1 MPRFAMLTE
10 FTDHW
15 IAYSSIVVL
24 AALIGWV
31 TKIVAI
37 EMMFKPIDF
46 KGFKIGPLPIGWQGI
61 IPLRAAHMASVAT
74 NKIVGE
80 LLTPADV
87 WARLDQTKLLA
98 EIREPLLTSMDAI
111 TQEVASTMQPEIWAN
126 TPGFV
131 KDKLIQ
137 RMRDRGPDAMK
148 QIMDDVEANVEEVLD
163 LKSLATRTLVYDKE
177 ILQRVFRQAG
187 KREWAFIRRFGLVAG
202 FFIGLLQLTFYLW
215 LRSPLI
221 NPIMGAINGWA
232 TDAFCIKVLLFS
244 PKRPKKYLGIFTWQG
259 LFLKYQDE
267 VADELSALIAEK
279 VLTPHAILESMLKGP
294 LSDRFYLII
303 RRHVGRMVEEELGVA
318 APAVRAVIGAD
329 NLDKTKTL
337 MAERVMNSLPRTME
351 NAEGYIEDT
360 LDVANLLAER
370 LKELPPEEF
379 EGVLRPA
386 FQQDEWILIATG
398 AVLGA
403 FAGVAQDVVIHQFAK

>member
-1 MPRFAMLTE
+1 MCP
-10 FTDHW
+10 
-15 IAYSSIVVL
+15 
-24 AALIGWV
+24 
-31 TKIVAI
+31 
-37 EMMFKPIDF
+37 KPIDF
-46 KGFKIGPLPIGWQGI
+46 KGFKVGPLPIGWQGI

-87 WARLDQTKLLA
+87 WTRLDQTKLLA

>member
-1 MPRFAMLTE
+1 MLTE

-46 KGFKIGPLPIGWQGI
+46 KGFKVGPLPIGWQGI

-87 WARLDQTKLLA
+87 WARLDQKKLLA

-351 NAEGYIEDT
+351 NAEDYIEDT

>member
-1 MPRFAMLTE
+1 M
-10 FTDHW
+10 
-15 IAYSSIVVL
+15 
-24 AALIGWV
+24 
-31 TKIVAI
+31 
-37 EMMFKPIDF
+37 
-46 KGFKIGPLPIGWQGI
+46 PIGWQGI

-87 WARLDQTKLLA
+87 WTRLDQTKLLA

>member
-1 MPRFAMLTE
+1 MLTE

-15 IAYSSIVVL
+15 IAYSSVVVL

-46 KGFKIGPLPIGWQGI
+46 KGFKVGPLPIGWQGI

-87 WARLDQTKLLA
+87 WARLDQKQLLE

-187 KREWAFIRRFGLVAG
+187 KREWAFIRRFGLGAG
-202 FFIGLLQLTFYLW
+202 FCIGLIQLTAYLW
-215 LRSPLI
+215 LKSPLI
-221 NPIMGAINGWA
+221 NPIMGALNGWA

-244 PKRPKKYLGIFTWQG
+244 PKRPKKYLGIFKWQG

-279 VLTPHAILESMLKGP
+279 VLTPHAILESMLEGP
-294 LSDRFYLII
+294 RSDRFYLII
-303 RRHVGRMVEEELGVA
+303 RRHIGRMVEEELGVA
-318 APAVRAVIGAD
+318 APAVKAVIGAD

-337 MAERVMNSLPRTME
+337 MAERVMKSLPRTME
-351 NAEGYIEDT
+351 NAEGYIEQT